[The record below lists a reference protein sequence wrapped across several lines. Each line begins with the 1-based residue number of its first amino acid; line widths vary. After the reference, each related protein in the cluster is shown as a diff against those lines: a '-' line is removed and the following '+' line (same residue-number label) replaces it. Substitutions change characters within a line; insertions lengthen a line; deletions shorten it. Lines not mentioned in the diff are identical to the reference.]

1 MFTGYSSIGGPIRL
15 VLGLLVVSALCWS
28 QTDPGPR
35 SGAAGA
41 GAAIAGL
48 TVKEGKFF
56 NSGLD
61 SFSEVSS
68 VSGTIAGT
76 EAGLGPRFN
85 LDSCAGCHKHPAIG
99 GSSPAVNPQVNPS
112 LSSAAQVAY
121 VTSPTLPILSSNG
134 PIREVR
140 FSTDGGVHDLFVISG
155 RPDNPAGCSISQPDF
170 ATAGTTGGPF
180 PGILRF
186 RIPTPVF
193 GLGLIEAIE
202 DSAILA
208 N

>member
-61 SFSEVSS
+61 AFSEVSS
-68 VSGTIAGT
+68 VTGSIAGT

-85 LDSCAGCHKHPAIG
+85 LDSCAGCHKHPAVG
-99 GSSPAVNPQVNPS
+99 GSSPPVNPQVNPA
-112 LSSAAQVAY
+112 LSSSAQVTY
-121 VTSPTLPILSSNG
+121 VTSTVPILNMSG
-134 PIREVR
+134 PVREVR

-155 RPDNPAGCSISQPDF
+155 RSDAPA
-170 ATAGTTGGPF
+170 
-180 PGILRF
+180 
-186 RIPTPVF
+186 
-193 GLGLIEAIE
+193 
-202 DSAILA
+202 
-208 N
+208 